1 MKEAWKRHSTDVIM
15 RSFEAYSITSGVSD
29 CIQCT
34 KEGGVAE
41 AVREALKDLDGSLLD
56 VDTESW
62 SACITGTV

>member
-1 MKEAWKRHSTDVIM
+1 M

-41 AVREALKDLDGSLLD
+41 TVREALKDLDGSLLD